1 MAKIDFTVGYPW
13 DDMKV
18 KLDPDEPKFINLS
31 NSTRVTPS
39 TTVTA
44 STCNVDHLK
53 VNGEDINEVI
63 QNMINKY
70 DSDRIFSDEIL
81 AKLLKDNV
89 EQLRKELEDEFE
101 KSIVKAKKN
110 AIDDF
115 VGKIKKVY
123 FGGGWTVVAWED
135 GTVTRV
141 KCQEGETFDKEKGVA
156 MCIIKYMF
164 GNINYYNEIFKSL
177 NLDEDQKEVKP
188 VVKKKAPKKK
198 ILSIKDIFGI

>member
-31 NSTRVTPS
+31 NPTRVTPS

-44 STCNVDHLK
+44 NTCNVDHLTIDGK
-53 VNGEDINEVI
+53 DINEVI

-70 DSDRIFSDEIL
+70 DSDRMFSDEIL

-115 VGKIKKVY
+115 VSKIKKVY

-135 GTVTRV
+135 GAVTRV